1 MVQATWAAPFG
12 CSNPQP
18 NLGGLSIWI
27 PPTMVNAMAL
37 ILVLD
42 ALLSQQD
49 RNVPKDVTY
58 G

>member
-1 MVQATWAAPFG
+1 MTSWFNYMGRPFA

-37 ILVLD
+37 ILIIQIEGMQMR
-42 ALLSQQD
+42 SF
-49 RNVPKDVTY
+49 Y
-58 G
+58 SH